1 MVAQRKRAGAMRDPW
16 IETMGLIFWRHNL
29 CCAEKSRLLI
39 RQYFQTERR
48 KSFYTNNN
56 SRFVGTAQI
65 VPLKNKAFAPLL
77 LNGTFPM
84 HNCKW

>member
-1 MVAQRKRAGAMRDPW
+1 
-16 IETMGLIFWRHNL
+16 
-29 CCAEKSRLLI
+29 LI
-39 RQYFQTERR
+39 RQYFQSERR